1 MDGTLCCF
9 PNLRHLQSNGHST
22 SSCSAAAGGCACVS
36 SLSDSVCMH
45 AIPCTAKSCGS
56 LCQLGACPLLPFTC
70 FTQRSKDRGV
80 LCQLASCP
88 LLPFVCFT
96 KRSAMLTLVCV
107 FVHVQMDNQICGN
120 SGYAPP
126 PHTHRY
132 VRGTRIPFS
141 AFHPLSRPG
150 RLTAFYGCR
159 EGVLLTAYNK

>member
-1 MDGTLCCF
+1 MPHRYFGKLVMGSDLG
-9 PNLRHLQSNGHST
+9 RV
-22 SSCSAAAGGCACVS
+22 CSEGNTKDAGVRERRAGGGEEREQGRGLEQEQRCLCVC
-36 SLSDSVCMH
+36 VCVCVCVYVHM
-45 AIPCTAKSCGS
+45 
-56 LCQLGACPLLPFTC
+56 L
-70 FTQRSKDRGV
+70 TQRSTNRGT